1 MAEARRHGTW
11 SKVHESID
19 THPKTAAAAAV
30 LVAEL
35 GLDPDHAAAV
45 VTRAVRRLV
54 CWALREQDLGRT
66 GDLGDF
72 AFVGQAWP
80 AAIAPGGALWGR
92 TDVSVLRRALRAV
105 PEGHEHGFLFLHGR
119 RQGSPGVEFI
129 HEFAFHAWEALKG
142 RATYRGCSVEDFTG
156 SPYGRRGAPAPRP
169 AAPPPARP
177 DAQGLLPLV
186 PELGPAQ
193 GPSSPSAAPPRAHPS
208 DPLDAGGPSA
218 GQAPVATPPGL
229 STGSPPAPAAPAR
242 RSDEVIARLRRG
254 SPEVGGEVAAGF
266 RRNPL
271 APQGRPSP
279 DRHAGPV
286 LSIHPSAA
294 EDQNGTI
301 QAAAPALVP
310 SGPGWLGVPE
320 GVRRGDPAAVAE
332 WLRRLGAMSQA
343 GLYAGATYVAR
354 FTEHAGIVPPGAASD
369 PTCPPGRALEAL
381 APLAFQA
388 LVDDLTGHLP
398 SKDFPRKY
406 TARALSGR
414 WEEVLSRTAD
424 EAQARRDRWRAEGR
438 A

>member
-35 GLDPDHAAAV
+35 GLDPDHASAV

-119 RQGSPGVEFI
+119 RQGSAGVEFI

-169 AAPPPARP
+169 AAPSPARP
-177 DAQGLLPLV
+177 DAQGVLPLV
-186 PELGPAQ
+186 PELGPVQ
-193 GPSSPSAAPPRAHPS
+193 GPSSPSAGPSRS
-208 DPLDAGGPSA
+208 DPLDAGARPGGSPPA
-218 GQAPVATPPGL
+218 APPPGL
-229 STGSPPAPAAPAR
+229 STSGPSAPPAPAR

-254 SPEVGGEVAAGF
+254 AAEVGGEVAAGF

-271 APQGRPSP
+271 SAQGRPSP
-279 DRHAGPV
+279 DHHAGPV

-301 QAAAPALVP
+301 QAAAPSPAP
-310 SGPGWLGVPE
+310 SGPGWVGVPE
-320 GVRRGDPAAVAE
+320 GVRLGDPTAVAE

-369 PTCPPGRALEAL
+369 PTCSPGRALEAL

-424 EAQARRDRWRAEGR
+424 EAQARRTRWRAEGR

>member
-11 SKVHESID
+11 TKVHESID
-19 THPKTAAAAAV
+19 AHPKTAAAAAV

-72 AFVGQAWP
+72 AFVAQAWP
-80 AAIAPGGALWGR
+80 ASIAPGGALWGR

-105 PEGHEHGFLFLHGR
+105 PDGYEHGFLFLHGR
-119 RQGSPGVEFI
+119 RQGSAGVEFL

-142 RATYRGCSVEDFTG
+142 RATYRGCSVEDFQG
-156 SPYGRRGAPAPRP
+156 SPYGRRGAPSPRP
-169 AAPPPARP
+169 AAPPPARQ

-186 PELGPAQ
+186 PEPA
-193 GPSSPSAAPPRAHPS
+193 PVSVESSPSAAPPRSDPS
-208 DPLDAGGPSA
+208 DPLDAGSPA
-218 GQAPVATPPGL
+218 GVTAPAAPPPGL
-229 STGSPPAPAAPAR
+229 STSGPPAPPAPAR

-254 SPEVGGEVAAGF
+254 SSEVGGEVAAGF

-271 APQGRPSP
+271 SPQGGPSP
-279 DRHAGPV
+279 DLHAGPV

-294 EDQNGTI
+294 EDQKGTI

-310 SGPGWLGVPE
+310 PSPGWVGVPE
-320 GVRRGDPAAVAE
+320 GVRRGDPTSVAD

-354 FTEHAGIVPPGAASD
+354 FTEHAGIVPPGPATD
-369 PTCPPGRALEAL
+369 PTCTPGRALEAL

-398 SKDFPRKY
+398 LKDFPRKY

-414 WEEVLSRTAD
+414 WAEVLSRTAD
-424 EAQARRDRWRAEGR
+424 EAQARRSRWRAEGR